1 MNGAAVVAEILKREG
16 TEFLS
21 CYPRNPLI
29 ETCAELDIRTILC
42 RQERVGVGIADG
54 YSRIRR
60 GRRNGVFAAQA
71 GPGIENAF
79 PGVAQAYT
87 ENVPVLIIPAGL
99 PLERQ
104 YLHPVFRAADVYR
117 PVTKWS
123 ALAHSVQELPGL
135 MRRAYHALRSGKGGP
150 VMVEIPNEVFEAEY
164 KGELDY
170 TPAPVPRIAPDP
182 DAIRQ
187 RGAHAA
193 RGPKPRALGRPRRAL
208 CAGQRAPGGAGGA
221 RPGAGSHHQSAAR
234 ARSRRA
240 IRWRSGASTRSRPKM
255 FTEFMARADLV
266 LAIGSS
272 LTKTPFGPG
281 VPPGKTLIHAT
292 NDAGDI
298 NKEYRPDQA
307 VIGDAALVLD
317 ALIEE
322 VGRQKRGGGGN
333 ALAALKDEVG
343 AAKKAWLAEWSK
355 HLDSDETPIN
365 QYRVIRDLMRTVDRD
380 NMIVTHDSGSPREQ
394 MMPFWETTAAG
405 SYMGWGKS
413 TQLGYGLGIIMGAK
427 LAAPDKLCVNIMG
440 DSAIG
445 MTGMDIETASRNKI
459 AILTVVFNNGVMGAE
474 RDVLK
479 ISDKKYGAMTVGGNY
494 AKVAEGLNVASTRV
508 EKPADIVPAIKEAV
522 GVTEIRRAVPARDR
536 RQGRPRLL
544 ALQSAGTVAGHDAY
558 WAFTPPRPGA
568 PARRDRGG
576 AAWAPPLA

>member
-1 MNGAAVVAEILKREG
+1 MNGAAVIAEILKREG

-29 ETCAELDIRTILC
+29 EACAELDIRPILC

-79 PGVAQAYT
+79 PGVAQAFT
-87 ENVPVLIIPAGL
+87 ENVPILIIPAGL

-123 ALAHSVQELPGL
+123 ALAHSVQELPDL

-150 VMVEIPNEVFEAEY
+150 VLVEVPPEAWEAEY
-164 KGELDY
+164 RGALDY
-170 TPAPVPRIAPDP
+170 TPVPVQRMAPDP

-187 RGAHAA
+187 AVRMLLAA
-193 RGPKPRALGRPRRAL
+193 QSPLL
-208 CAGQRAPGGAGGA
+208 WAGQGVLYAEAGDRLAALAELIPAPVVTTN
-221 RPGAGSHHQSAAR
+221 PGKSAIPESHPLAL
-234 ARSRRA
+234 
-240 IRWRSGASTRSRPKM
+240 GASTRSRPKM

-272 LTKTPFGPG
+272 LTRTPFGPG
-281 VPPGKTLIHAT
+281 VPPGKTIIHST

-298 NKEYRPDQA
+298 NKEYRVDHA

-322 VGRQKRGGGGN
+322 VGRQKGGGGGN
-333 ALAALKDEVG
+333 ARTALEQEVAAVKQ
-343 AAKKAWLAEWSK
+343 AWLAEWSK

-380 NMIVTHDSGSPREQ
+380 NMIITHDSGSPREQ
-394 MMPFWETTAAG
+394 LLPFWETTAAG

-427 LAAPDKLCVNIMG
+427 LAAPDKLCINVMG

-445 MTGMDIETASRNKI
+445 MTGMDIETAARNKI
-459 AILTVVFNNGVMGAE
+459 GILTIVFNNGVMAAE
-474 RDVLK
+474 RDVLQT
-479 ISDKKYGAMTVGGNY
+479 STKKYGAMTVGGNY
-494 AKVAEGLNVASTRV
+494 AKVAEGLNVAAMRV
-508 EKPADIVPAIKEAV
+508 EKPAAIVPAIKEAV
-522 GVTEIRRAVPARDR
+522 GVT
-536 RQGRPRLL
+536 
-544 ALQSAGTVAGHDAY
+544 SS
-558 WAFTPPRPGA
+558 GA
-568 PARRDRGG
+568 PFLLEIVVKEGYDFSRY
-576 AAWAPPLA
+576 PLAGL